1 MEEKYHL
8 QTHPTEKAKEDII
21 GGCNYKK
28 NLNNPKCFLNI
39 CNLVSFLKNMG
50 ILKVI
55 ITDRKRADVEGKQ
68 DRMQET
74 ENQEGQPTQKRKAGK
89 REQMNWKWSSR
100 REKNS
105 EKQKTGAHGRETH
118 AKGESES
125 VEAGQASDLTRVQ
138 ASPETGL
145 TAAQVQERKVC
156 GCTNEKVDSSTKTT
170 AEIVKSNVFTYFNLI
185 FLIIAILLIL
195 VGSFR
200 DLTFL
205 PIIIANTLIGIIQE
219 LRSKKVLDDLAL
231 LNTPKVTVIRDGKRT
246 QVVPEELVL
255 DDIIELSAGN
265 QIPADAVVVS
275 GMVTVNEALITGE
288 TDEIGKGEEEA
299 LLSGSFVVSGSCVAR
314 LEKVGKDAYIAG
326 LMLQATE
333 GEGRGT
339 VRDDPFLK
347 PSCESGWRY
356 YYPGRCSSFC
366 TAVSDCG
373 NSVKGERYWHGS
385 SNSRHDSGRAL
396 SVSECGDGCVCYAAW
411 QTESA
416 GA

>member
-1 MEEKYHL
+1 MFLKHLQFGFFFEKYGY
-8 QTHPTEKAKEDII
+8 TESD
-21 GGCNYKK
+21 N
-28 NLNNPKCFLNI
+28 
-39 CNLVSFLKNMG
+39 
-50 ILKVI
+50 
-55 ITDRKRADVEGKQ
+55 TDGKRADVEEKQ

-74 ENQEGQPTQKRKAGK
+74 ENQTGQSTQKMKAEK
-89 REQMNWKWSSR
+89 REQMNWKKSR
-100 REKNS
+100 QDKNS
-105 EKQKTGAHGRETH
+105 EKQKTRAQRRGTH
-118 AKGESES
+118 AEGESES
-125 VEAGQASDLTRVQ
+125 VEAGKASDLIRVQ
-138 ASPETGL
+138 ASLKTGL
-145 TAAQVQERKVC
+145 TAAQVQERKAC

-326 LMLQATE
+326 LMLQATKAKE
-333 GEGRGT
+333 GEQSEMIRSLNRLVKAVGFIIIPVGAVLFAQQYLIAGT
-339 VRDDPFLK
+339 PLR
-347 PSCESGWRY
+347 ESSLVW
-356 YYPGRCSSFC
+356 
-366 TAVSDCG
+366 
-373 NSVKGERYWHGS
+373 
-385 SNSRHDSGRAL
+385 
-396 SVSECGDGCVCYAAW
+396 
-411 QTESA
+411 
-416 GA
+416 